1 MVKLQDHHSF
11 KDKVVQN
18 LKISRYDRVFKLL
31 LRHSKNA
38 REALIRV
45 MKKEIKKDV
54 RKAKI
59 PSFQMPVDF
68 YSFNNFSWRNA
79 LKELLNSLPLLTS
92 FIQESLSK
100 GIKRQLCKSNFY
112 TNEFFFK
119 FLEKKII
126 KCYMY
131 LSID

>member
-45 MKKEIKKDV
+45 MKKEIKKEV

-79 LKELLNSLPLLTS
+79 LKELFNSLPLHTS
-92 FIQESLSK
+92 FI
-100 GIKRQLCKSNFY
+100 
-112 TNEFFFK
+112 
-119 FLEKKII
+119 
-126 KCYMY
+126 
-131 LSID
+131 